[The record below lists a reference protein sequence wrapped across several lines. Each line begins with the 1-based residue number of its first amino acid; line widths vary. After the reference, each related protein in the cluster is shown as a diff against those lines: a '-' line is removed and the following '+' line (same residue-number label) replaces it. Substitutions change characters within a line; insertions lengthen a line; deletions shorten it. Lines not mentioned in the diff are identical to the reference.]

1 MTLED
6 CMERGTTAIAIGDL
20 EKAATC
26 FRKALEIDPEYFEAW
41 YSLGMACMKLQK
53 YPEAIEAGKKATE
66 LKPQD
71 QLAHVSLSIYFQRN
85 GQIAEAE
92 AESAKAKVLGWGGK
106 LTSTSL

>member
-6 CMERGTTAIAIGDL
+6 YMEKGTVAIARGELDEAAICFKKATEIG
-20 EKAATC
+20 
-26 FRKALEIDPEYFEAW
+26 PECFEAW
-41 YSLGMACMKLQK
+41 HSLGMAYMKLQK
-53 YPEAIEAGKKATE
+53 YPEAIEAGEKAVK

-106 LTSTSL
+106 LSSATF